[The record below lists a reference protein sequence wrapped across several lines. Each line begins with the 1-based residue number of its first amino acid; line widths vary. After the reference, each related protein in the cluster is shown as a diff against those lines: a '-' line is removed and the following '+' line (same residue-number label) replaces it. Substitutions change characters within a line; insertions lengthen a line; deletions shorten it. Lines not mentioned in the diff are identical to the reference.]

1 MEVRMRQ
8 NIFRISILLLLT
20 VMLQPVQAS
29 NEENLE
35 NRIKGWISA
44 VNKGNF
50 DLCLG
55 FVAPAKFTGTIGLTK
70 MMIGGGE
77 ELLLFSGEHLLPL
90 SEYQINKIEFFNNG
104 YESKVTINAKIIYQR
119 KPLYIKKEGATDETD
134 DYDMLVYPATIT
146 QRWILLNGKWY
157 IKSIIRLQYLGS

>member
-1 MEVRMRQ
+1 MRQ
-8 NIFRISILLLLT
+8 IIFRISILLLLT
-20 VMLQPVQAS
+20 VMLRPVQAS

-44 VNKGNF
+44 VNEGNF
-50 DLCLG
+50 DLCLRY
-55 FVAPAKFTGTIGLTK
+55 VAPAKFTGHRGLTK

-90 SEYQINKIEFFNNG
+90 SEYRINKIEFSNNG
-104 YESKVTINAKIIYQR
+104 YESKVTIDAKIIYQR
-119 KPLYIKKEGATDETD
+119 EPLYIKKEGATDE
-134 DYDMLVYPATIT
+134 YDMLVYPAIIT
-146 QRWILLNGKWY
+146 QRWILLKGKWY